1 MNWERDCEELG
12 SVWVGEGMGRGLRKM
27 DEEGE
32 DLDNWG
38 MIV

>member
-1 MNWERDCEELG
+1 MCEELG
-12 SVWVGEGMGRGLRKM
+12 RCGGCGEGEGEGLRKM